1 MIGTSRQPDCSLYR
15 ADIGREPFILSL
27 CHAHGILY
35 VSQAP
40 LLSAWSGL
48 RSCDSVLYVP
58 MARTD
63 SHRSSVSSQPPSHPF
78 DPFPSTLPGCFIN
91 ADLLCIWP
99 AMSGAPTRQVQ
110 CLIITAAGGG
120 EIHALD
126 PCNYMHQST
135 GSHGNTGSCTSR
147 VYELLRGANK
157 AAAPFPNA
165 SAELP
170 NMLCSWPACLQRSKV
185 ANHRFLTVRGSTL
198 ELPVS

>member
-1 MIGTSRQPDCSLYR
+1 MPRTWHPVRISSTFAQCLVWSPVLRFCALRSAGTHRQP
-15 ADIGREPFILSL
+15 
-27 CHAHGILY
+27 
-35 VSQAP
+35 P
-40 LLSAWSGL
+40 LICVITTTLTPL
-48 RSCDSVLYVP
+48 
-58 MARTD
+58 
-63 SHRSSVSSQPPSHPF
+63 

-126 PCNYMHQST
+126 PCNYMHRST

-185 ANHRFLTVRGSTL
+185 ANHRFLTVRGLTL